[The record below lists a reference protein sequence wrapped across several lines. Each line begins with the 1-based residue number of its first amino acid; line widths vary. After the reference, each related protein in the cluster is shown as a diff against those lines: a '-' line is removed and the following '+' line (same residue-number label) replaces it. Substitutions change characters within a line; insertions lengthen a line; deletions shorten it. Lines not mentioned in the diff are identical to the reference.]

1 MKNNFGPLT
10 VALAI
15 NSCAMNELQSSKKK
29 GKISEKSKFR
39 ESFIE
44 ESIRSKLLAIFIFP
58 FAFVYK
64 HVQIFSLN
72 FLHIALT
79 MMNASTIFLD
89 TFFQRK
95 HRNLNLTR
103 V

>member
-44 ESIRSKLLAIFIFP
+44 ESIRSKLLANFYLAFRFRLQIRTNIFT
-58 FAFVYK
+58 
-64 HVQIFSLN
+64 Q
-72 FLHIALT
+72 FLT
-79 MMNASTIFLD
+79 YSVNND
-89 TFFQRK
+89 EC
-95 HRNLNLTR
+95 
-103 V
+103 